1 MKLQMSWKGC
11 IGLLAVFAAVLI
23 FISRDAFLYED
34 TVVKLTFVENS
45 CAYEE
50 EGPEGEKERYYE
62 QKLRGRILNGDRKGE
77 EETFSN
83 TYSDSGVNDERF
95 RRGDQIFVVL
105 HAAGGGVILGRK
117 RDGSLA
123 LLIFCFVFLLLA
135 VNGWMGLRI
144 LLSLLIN
151 IGIFLLALRAY
162 GQGRAPMAIAV
173 ALMLVFGALTLLFAA
188 GFHKKTAAAVLASMV
203 TVALSYGIYQLALH
217 TSDRLPYEMMDYVV
231 SPNDLSD
238 LFFVGVVMGSLGA
251 VMDVC
256 ISIAAGV
263 AEILKQNP
271 QVTGKALVGSIR
283 EMGYDIMGTM
293 INVLF
298 FSYLSSSIPIVV
310 VKLKNGYTLYHM
322 IQFQCIFD
330 IIRFLMGA
338 IGIVLAIPVSG
349 FFSVWLLSG
358 LRGGKP
364 AQTEKNAPEQRAVRK
379 GGDGK

>member
-1 MKLQMSWKGC
+1 MKLQISWKGC
-11 IGLLAVFAAVLI
+11 VGLLVVFAAVLV

-34 TVVKLTFVENS
+34 TVARITAVENS
-45 CAYEE
+45 FAYTE
-50 EGPEGEKERYYE
+50 EGPQGEKEAYYD
-62 QKLRGRILNGDRKGE
+62 QVLKGRILNGARKGE
-77 EETFSN
+77 EITLSN
-83 TYSDSGVNDERF
+83 VYSDSGVGDERY
-95 RRGDQIFVVL
+95 RRGDQVFVAL
-105 HAAGGGVILGRK
+105 QDEEDGMILGRK
-117 RDGSLA
+117 RDRSLA
-123 LLIFCFVFLLLA
+123 LLILCFLFLLLA
-135 VNGWMGLRI
+135 VNGLMGLRI

-151 IGIFLLALRAY
+151 IGIFLWALRAY
-162 GQGRAPMAIAV
+162 GQGKASMLVAV
-173 ALMLVFGALTLLFAA
+173 ALMFFFGALTLLFAA
-188 GFHKKTAAAVLASMV
+188 GFHRKTAAAVLASMV
-203 TVALSYGIYQLALH
+203 TVLLCDGIYELMLH

-231 SPNDLSD
+231 NPSDLSD

-263 AEILKQNP
+263 SEILNRNP
-271 QVTGKALVGSIR
+271 EVTGKALANSVR

-322 IQFQCIFD
+322 IQFQCVFD

-349 FFSVWLLSG
+349 VCSVWLLSG
-358 LRGGKP
+358 R
-364 AQTEKNAPEQRAVRK
+364 KNGEDIK
-379 GGDGK
+379 